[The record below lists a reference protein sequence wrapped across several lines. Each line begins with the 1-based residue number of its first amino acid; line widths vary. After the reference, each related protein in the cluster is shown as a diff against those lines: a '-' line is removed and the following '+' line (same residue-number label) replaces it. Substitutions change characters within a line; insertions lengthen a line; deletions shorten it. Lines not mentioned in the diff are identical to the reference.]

1 MVQSAQACDRSRV
14 AQLLI
19 RFRRPA
25 SVPESEVRAW
35 IERRARGRYPV
46 LGRARL
52 GGSESEAWVLG
63 VKLPGDVHR
72 AAEERLS
79 DLIIESGGAGA

>member
-1 MVQSAQACDRSRV
+1 MAQSAQACNRSCV

-25 SVPESEVRAW
+25 SVTESEVPAW
-35 IERRARGRYPV
+35 IERRVRGRHPV

-52 GGSESEAWVLG
+52 AGTEGEAWVLG
-63 VKLPGDVHR
+63 VQLPGDVR
-72 AAEERLS
+72 EAAEERLS
-79 DLIIESGGAGA
+79 ELLIEPGPS

>member
-1 MVQSAQACDRSRV
+1 M

-25 SVPESEVRAW
+25 SMTESEVPAW
-35 IERRARGRYPV
+35 LESRARGRRPA

-52 GGSESEAWVLG
+52 VGTEGEAWVLG
-63 VKLPGDVHR
+63 VRLPGDVHEV
-72 AAEERLS
+72 AEERLS
-79 DLIIESGGAGA
+79 DLLIQPGSS

>member
-1 MVQSAQACDRSRV
+1 MVQSAQACHRSGV

-25 SVPESEVRAW
+25 SLPDSEVRAW

-63 VKLPGDVHR
+63 VSLPGDAQR

-79 DLIIESGGAGA
+79 DLIIESGRASA